1 MSYVGWQSAE
11 ISPVLGVRAPG
22 GMLVGA
28 AFSVVDADSA
38 GLQSWDNGPF
48 LGLSAAPVTRS
59 RLPR

>member
-38 GLQSWDNGPF
+38 GLKESFQ
-48 LGLSAAPVTRS
+48 RS
-59 RLPR
+59 VQTDGFKYGA